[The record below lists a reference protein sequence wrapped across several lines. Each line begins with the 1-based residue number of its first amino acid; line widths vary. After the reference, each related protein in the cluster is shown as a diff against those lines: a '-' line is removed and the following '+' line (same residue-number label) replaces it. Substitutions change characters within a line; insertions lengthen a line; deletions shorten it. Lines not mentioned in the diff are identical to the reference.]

1 MKLVGKDGKLYPLT
15 QHRDSVKPWGGLN
28 VDYRR
33 ENVLATDNTGGAFIP
48 GREPY
53 RSPCGCSAANVAE
66 QGGL

>member
-28 VDYRR
+28 VDYSHEDVRTR
-33 ENVLATDNTGGAFIP
+33 DDVGQAYIP

-53 RSPCGCSAANVAE
+53 RNPCGCSAANVAE
-66 QGGL
+66 LGDI